1 MIPYTSEQMQAII
14 DEIEKQTDRGAAII
28 AAAVIEDVLER
39 LITARFVEL
48 PSKRKKA
55 LFDQSNGPLS
65 SLSSKIELGFALG
78 LFNEERRGSL
88 HLIREVR
95 NTFAHTMDP
104 ISFEDPRI
112 SKIVETRVTPK
123 VKAYT
128 TMSSRT
134 KFMFTFNIIF
144 CFLGFAA
151 SFPHIRM
158 NVLYNEPSYHKHF
171 DVVLAATM
179 HLLLERRAPKDALET
194 RPSSEAMKLSLPQL
208 SEGQRA
214 VMEYHLRKISDPLQP
229 DTPDC
234 KHIYSD
240 GVFELCKDHD
250 GQYQLIPIP
259 TATVA

>member
-1 MIPYTSEQMQAII
+1 MIPYTHEQMQAIV
-14 DEIEKQTDRGAAII
+14 DEIGKQTDRGAAII
-28 AAAVIEDVLER
+28 AAAVIEDVLEHLIIAR
-39 LITARFVEL
+39 LVEL

-65 SLSSKIELGFALG
+65 SLSSKIELGLALG
-78 LFNEERRGSL
+78 LFNDERRGSL

-95 NTFAHTMDP
+95 NAFAHTMDP

-112 SKIVETRVTPK
+112 SAIVEARVTPK

-134 KFMFTFNIIF
+134 KFLFTFNIIF
-144 CFLGFAA
+144 CFLAFTAF
-151 SFPHIRM
+151 FPHIRM
-158 NVLYNEPSYHKHF
+158 NVLDNEPSYHKHF
-171 DVVLAATM
+171 DVILAATM
-179 HLLLERRAPKDALET
+179 HLVLERRAPKDALEG
-194 RPSSEAMKLSLPQL
+194 RPSSEAMKLSLPQF
-208 SEGQRA
+208 SEAQRA

-240 GVFELCKDHD
+240 GVFELCKDQE
-250 GQYQLIPIP
+250 GEYQLLPIP
-259 TATVA
+259 PATGT